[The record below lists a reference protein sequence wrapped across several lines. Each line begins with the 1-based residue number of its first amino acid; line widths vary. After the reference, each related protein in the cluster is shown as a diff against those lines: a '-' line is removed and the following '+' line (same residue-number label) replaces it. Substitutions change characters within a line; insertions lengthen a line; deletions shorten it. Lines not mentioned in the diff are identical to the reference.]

1 MKFQF
6 KDEIKEIKD
15 ITDPLFGEILKECYP
30 NCMCIAMKS
39 VEPIYS
45 LYLDIKYI
53 LQHDIA
59 GDIVECGVWKGGMM
73 QFAALLLKKLGD
85 ESRNLYLYD
94 TYSGMPEPGDYDFDW
109 DNNSAK
115 ETYNYHQQ
123 KGLKWGYG
131 GSLDDVKNNLFS
143 TGYPQE
149 KIYFIEGLVEETIPK
164 IIPKSISILRLDT
177 DFYDS
182 TKHELNELYPLL
194 NIGGI
199 LIIDDYGYYKGSRK
213 ATDEYIADNKVK
225 ILLHRIQS
233 SVYQGVKIE

>member
-1 MKFQF
+1 VKFQYE
-6 KDEIKEIKD
+6 DELIEHKD
-15 ITDPLFGEILKECYP
+15 IIEPLFGEILKECFL
-30 NCMCIAMKS
+30 NCMCIKS
-39 VEPIYS
+39 KSIEPLYS

-53 LQHDIA
+53 VQYDIP

-94 TYSGMPEPGDYDFDW
+94 TYSGMPEPGDYDLDW
-109 DNNSAK
+109 DNISAK
-115 ETYNYHQQ
+115 NAYNLCQQ
-123 KGLKWGYG
+123 KGIKWGYG
-131 GSLDDVKNNLFS
+131 GPLEDVKNNLFS
-143 TGYPQE
+143 TGYPE
-149 KIYFIEGLVEETIPK
+149 DKIYFIEGLVEETIPK
-164 IIPKSISILRLDT
+164 TIPKSISILRLDT

-213 ATDEYIADNKVK
+213 ATDEYIEDNKLK
-225 ILLHRIQS
+225 ILLHRTHA